1 VATASPAKTN
11 SRAQTELDGRLT
23 KRIAAAL
30 KAANVHLGLTPEQEP
45 GELDDFNA
53 ALDALKIAL
62 ENVLGHL
69 RGSEIGSSETRLSTD
84 LALELQSL
92 QHELHEERLG
102 QRFEALARVQEA
114 LGRLRGVG
122 TMSQMLDA
130 ATVELCRSCGF
141 DRALLF
147 RVQNSQMIIE
157 SVHFEGD
164 PDWARQFTELA
175 RAHKPKLNHLLLE
188 TEMIRRR
195 GPMLVSDAQND
206 QRTFKPL
213 IEPLRMSSYVAA
225 PIMPEDRVI
234 GFLHADRHFA
244 KRPVDMLDRDTLWT
258 FAEGFGHTVERAV
271 LLERLNAQRDRIRLM
286 MDSTEAILD
295 EFCNA
300 EVELLRSD
308 NEGAA
313 VARTAAS
320 LVSSPESRLEALLT
334 RREFEVLALMGEG
347 ATNAAI
353 ANRLVISEGTVK
365 SHVKHILRKLRAANR
380 AEAVSR
386 YLRLA
391 SEGRDS

>member
-1 VATASPAKTN
+1 
-11 SRAQTELDGRLT
+11 
-23 KRIAAAL
+23 
-30 KAANVHLGLTPEQEP
+30 
-45 GELDDFNA
+45 
-53 ALDALKIAL
+53 
-62 ENVLGHL
+62 
-69 RGSEIGSSETRLSTD
+69 
-84 LALELQSL
+84 
-92 QHELHEERLG
+92 
-102 QRFEALARVQEA
+102 
-114 LGRLRGVG
+114 
-122 TMSQMLDA
+122 
-130 ATVELCRSCGF
+130 
-141 DRALLF
+141 
-147 RVQNSQMIIE
+147 
-157 SVHFEGD
+157 
-164 PDWARQFTELA
+164 
-175 RAHKPKLNHLLLE
+175 
-188 TEMIRRR
+188 
-195 GPMLVSDAQND
+195 
-206 QRTFKPL
+206 
-213 IEPLRMSSYVAA
+213 
-225 PIMPEDRVI
+225 
-234 GFLHADRHFA
+234 
-244 KRPVDMLDRDTLWT
+244 MLDRDTLWT